1 MSKFADKLIKSAR
14 EGVAIVNGE
23 LDPSSYRIRVPAEI
37 DVAALRRK
45 LGMSQ
50 AEFSQRYGFNAASV
64 KDWEQ
69 GRATP
74 TGPVRAYLK
83 VIEKEPEAV
92 RRALAVA

>member
-1 MSKFADKLIKSAR
+1 MSKFGDKLIKSVE

-23 LDPSSYRIRVPAEI
+23 LDPSTYRIRVPAQI

-45 LGMSQ
+45 LGVSQ

-74 TGPVRAYLK
+74 TGPVRAYLR

-92 RRALAVA
+92 QRALAAA

>member
-1 MSKFADKLIKSAR
+1 MNKLGKRMLQSIAEAR
-14 EGVAIVNGE
+14 AIVRGE
-23 LDPSSYRIRVPAEI
+23 LDPATYRIRVPSSI
-37 DVAALRRK
+37 DVAKLRKK

-50 AEFSQRYGFNAASV
+50 AEFSERYGFNAASV

-69 GRATP
+69 GRSTP

-92 RRALAVA
+92 ERALAVA